1 MKKIFVIVLIM
12 LVFSLSV
19 EAKVKFGSWDK
30 WDEELPPAD
39 NENWEWFYA
48 GHCPVPV
55 VGKISSEGNNIN
67 LLLLSDL
74 YFKGK
79 GGKVEVLVTFYTAG
93 QESIAE
99 WNIARAN
106 FALAAFPPKEGK
118 MTIRIYIK
126 EKEETFKFFEQY
138 QIPFKKG
145 ETVVPE
151 EAKFRE
157 LFKEFVVDQVVRIG
171 AEELFAKINEEKL
184 SSHLLPKLLV
194 EETWY
199 AMRAPW

>member
-79 GGKVEVLVTFYTAG
+79 GGKVEVLVTFYTSG

-106 FALAAFPPKEGK
+106 FALAAFPPKKGK
-118 MTIRIYIK
+118 MIIRAYK
-126 EKEETFKFFEQY
+126 MEEKVFKFFEEWE
-138 QIPFKKG
+138 ISFKN
-145 ETVVPE
+145 EEIVVPQD
-151 EAKFRE
+151 AKFRE
-157 LFKEFVVDQVVRIG
+157 VFKSFVVGEVTRID
-171 AEELFAKINEEKL
+171 AKELFAKINEEKL